1 MADMLIMTTGEF
13 GDPVSNLILV
23 KAGDF
28 LFQEF
33 NVETIGARPTT
44 FARHRAS
51 HASGALPG

>member
-1 MADMLIMTTGEF
+1 MLVVAAGEF

-28 LFQEF
+28 LLQEF
-33 NVETIGARPTT
+33 NVETSGARPTT